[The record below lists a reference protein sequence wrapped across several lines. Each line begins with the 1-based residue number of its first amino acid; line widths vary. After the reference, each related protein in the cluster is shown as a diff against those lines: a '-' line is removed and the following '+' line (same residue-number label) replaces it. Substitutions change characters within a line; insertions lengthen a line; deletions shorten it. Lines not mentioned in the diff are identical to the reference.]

1 MKLKNIALLFLLGLF
16 IIGFS
21 CTSSAPYKQKP
32 LGIPYKKYK
41 AIQARKYKKR
51 EVAIVPRQFR
61 DQSHTSSLFTGSVK
75 VYYVNNNKINRNINK
90 KLVAQRRKYQNNY
103 RDYRESADMAR
114 GGADRSNF
122 SIYDK

>member
-1 MKLKNIALLFLLGLF
+1 LKLKNIALLILF
-16 IIGFS
+16 GFIFIGFS
-21 CTSSAPYKQKP
+21 CTSVAPYKQRP
-32 LGIPYKKYK
+32 VGIPYKKYK

-61 DQSHTSSLFTGSVK
+61 DRSSISTMFSGSMN
-75 VYYVNNNKINRNINK
+75 VYYVNNNKISRNINK
-90 KLVAQRRKYQNNY
+90 KLVTQRRKYQNNY